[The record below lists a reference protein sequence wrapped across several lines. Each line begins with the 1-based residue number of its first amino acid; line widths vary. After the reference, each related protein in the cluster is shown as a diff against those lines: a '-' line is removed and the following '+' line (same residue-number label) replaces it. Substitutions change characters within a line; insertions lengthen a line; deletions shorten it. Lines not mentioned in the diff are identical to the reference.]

1 MVDIKTT
8 ELADGAVVQYYTDFM
23 DNNTSEE
30 LYQTLVKDVPWQHG
44 VYKMFG
50 KDVKTPRILY
60 AMRDDDTDI
69 TDVYTVTPSMVWTKT
84 VKNLKKKV
92 EKTTK
97 RKFRYAQLNYYRDGK
112 DYIGFHTDSE
122 VQKGDIIASI
132 SLGTPRKF
140 VFRHIKYKEN
150 NKKHELVLDNGSL
163 LVINEE
169 AAKTYWKH
177 SLPKS
182 NKTDNGRIN
191 ITFRPN

>member
-84 VKNLKKKV
+84 VKNLKKRLK
-92 EKTTK
+92 K
-97 RKFRYAQLNYYRDGK
+97 R
-112 DYIGFHTDSE
+112 
-122 VQKGDIIASI
+122 
-132 SLGTPRKF
+132 P
-140 VFRHIKYKEN
+140 KEN
-150 NKKHELVLDNGSL
+150 LDMHN
-163 LVINEE
+163 
-169 AAKTYWKH
+169 
-177 SLPKS
+177 
-182 NKTDNGRIN
+182 
-191 ITFRPN
+191 